1 VREARVEIQEEEQ
14 TIIYPVVTGVSA
26 EKVKQLIDAFL
37 RRGKWRDMPDN
48 YSQTIKPVREAWER
62 RHVLP

>member
-1 VREARVEIQEEEQ
+1 VQEVSKEQ
-14 TIIYPVVTGVSA
+14 SIIVYPVVPGVFT

-37 RRGKWRDMPDN
+37 RGVKWRDMTGN

-62 RHVLP
+62 VHSTTP